1 MTSISKAGL
10 GQYVLL
16 TEAVLAMF
24 GVNLPDGSVLEAL
37 NGLVIFLALVLT
49 IIGQFTRKDLSL
61 GIFRKS

>member
-16 TEAVLAMF
+16 IEAVLAMF

-37 NGLVIFLALVLT
+37 NGLVVFLALVLA
-49 IIGQFTRKDLSL
+49 IVGQFTRKDLSL